1 MAAKIEFPQFCPVC
15 KRPYDGE
22 RTVCPSD
29 GAVLL
34 EMPHQQPRPGNVFD
48 SCYVILETIG
58 KGGMATI
65 YRGLDVPNRRQVA
78 LKVLKSKFSAEERAV
93 HQFFTEARVASSL
106 GHPSIVRTY
115 DFGRT
120 QVGYLYIAME
130 LLNGETLSRRI
141 RRVGRLTP
149 TKALYFFSQILD
161 ALAEAHA
168 RGTIHRDLKPEN
180 IIIVPHKGRERV
192 KLLDFGI
199 AQFAGTTQYG
209 AKEIC
214 GTPAYMS
221 PEQIRGAKASPSSDL
236 YSLGIL
242 LFEMLAGKQ
251 PFTGPSPMEVVRR
264 QLKMA
269 PPRLTEAYPKLEV
282 DPNLEG
288 FVYRLMQKKR
298 AERPR
303 TAGEVREALVT
314 LDLNGSALP
323 RIMQPVPEPMED
335 KSPDVVANGAIFS
348 FGTDVEAALSNGLPD
363 IVPAVKW
370 DLPDVLN
377 TRERPAI
384 MLQESANIRH
394 DSAEEQS
401 VADPVQVKDA
411 QRMQSLRDIV
421 CEEVVRR
428 SAERYTLLHVRFV
441 NLEDRTE
448 GGEVVE
454 EMRHELSPEFEGW
467 SEHVARLG
475 GLVCYDS
482 GVDLKVLFGY
492 LVEDNNQVVHALDAA
507 RALSLQTE
515 REAIRKGRPIGVR
528 MGVANGVVH
537 TDQNVEGPLDWLIK
551 GSEVD
556 FAVRLSRLAPI
567 GGVLLCEQS
576 AVRAQP
582 EAVLHEMA
590 RVNSRGGAAAG
601 TFLLRE
607 LNIATNL
614 DEVDV
619 DLPLAA
625 GRAASHDAP
634 AAPDPT

>member
-1 MAAKIEFPQFCPVC
+1 MAVKIEFPLFCPAC
-15 KRPYDGE
+15 KRPYDAE

-29 GAVLL
+29 GAKLL
-34 EMPHQQPRPGNVFD
+34 EMPLQQPRPGNVFD
-48 SCYVILETIG
+48 SRYVILETIG

-93 HQFFTEARVASSL
+93 HQFFTEARVASAL
-106 GHPSIVRTY
+106 GHPAIVRTHDY
-115 DFGRT
+115 GRT

-141 RRVGRLTP
+141 RRIGRLSP

-180 IIIVPHKGRERV
+180 IIIVKQRGRECV

-199 AQFAGTTQYG
+199 AQFAGTAQFRS
-209 AKEIC
+209 KEIC

-236 YSLGIL
+236 YSAGIL

-269 PPRLTEAYPKLEV
+269 PPRLTEAYPDLEV
-282 DPNLEG
+282 ESNLES
-288 FVYRLMQKKR
+288 FVHNLMQKKR
-298 AERPR
+298 AKRPR
-303 TAGEVREALVT
+303 TAGEVRETLLT
-314 LDLNGSALP
+314 LDLNGTALP
-323 RIMQPVPEPMED
+323 RVLQPVPEPMEEA
-335 KSPDVVANGAIFS
+335 PGVADSGAIFS
-348 FGTDVEAALSNGLPD
+348 FGAEALATLDGTPEMVHVANGEQPH
-363 IVPAVKW
+363 
-370 DLPDVLN
+370 VLN
-377 TRERPAI
+377 SRVQPAI
-384 MLQESANIRH
+384 MLQESANIRF
-394 DSAEEQS
+394 DGTELVESAEVTD
-401 VADPVQVKDA
+401 VADA
-411 QRMQSLRDIV
+411 QKMPSLRQIV
-421 CEEVVRR
+421 GDDVVRR

-441 NLEDRTE
+441 NLKDKSEDP
-448 GGEVVE
+448 GAVE
-454 EMRHELSPEFEGW
+454 EMRQQLSDEFDQW
-467 SEHVARLG
+467 VDYVSRQG
-475 GLVCYDS
+475 GLICYDS
-482 GVDLKVLFGY
+482 GADLKVLFGY
-492 LVEDNNQVVHALDAA
+492 LVEDSSQVVHALEAA
-507 RALSLQTE
+507 RSLSLLTE
-515 REAIRKGRPIGVR
+515 RESIGKGRPIGVK

-537 TDQNVEGPLDWLIK
+537 TDQNVEGPLDWLIQ

-556 FAVRLSRLAPI
+556 FAVRLSRLAPV

-582 EAVLHEMA
+582 EAMLHEMA
-590 RVNSRGGAAAG
+590 KVNARGGAAAG

-607 LNIATNL
+607 LVVSSDGERLEIPA
-614 DEVDV
+614 E
-619 DLPLAA
+619 LAGGA
-625 GRAASHDAP
+625 VAP
-634 AAPDPT
+634 PEQTTHLSG

>member
-1 MAAKIEFPQFCPVC
+1 
-15 KRPYDGE
+15 
-22 RTVCPSD
+22 
-29 GAVLL
+29 
-34 EMPHQQPRPGNVFD
+34 MPHQQPRPGNVFD
-48 SCYVILETIG
+48 SRYVILETIG

-106 GHPSIVRTY
+106 GHPSIVRTF

-141 RRVGRLTP
+141 RRVGRLSP

-180 IIIVPHKGRERV
+180 IIIVPHNGRERV

-199 AQFAGTTQYG
+199 AQFAGTAQFR

-236 YSLGIL
+236 YSAGIL

-264 QLKMA
+264 QLKMV
-269 PPRLTEAYPKLEV
+269 PPRLTEAYPDLEI

-298 AERPR
+298 AARPR
-303 TAGEVREALVT
+303 TAGQVREALVT
-314 LDLNGSALP
+314 LDLNGTALP
-323 RIMQPVPEPMED
+323 RILQPVPEPMEE
-335 KSPDVVANGAIFS
+335 KNPDEISEGAIFS
-348 FGTDVEAALSNGLPD
+348 FGADAEAALVDGLPD

-370 DLPDVLN
+370 DLPDLLD

-384 MLQESANIRH
+384 MLQESANIRF
-394 DSAEEQS
+394 DSQENQS

-411 QRMQSLRDIV
+411 QRMRSLREIV
-421 CEEVVRR
+421 GDDVVRR
-428 SAERYTLLHVRFV
+428 NADRYTLLHVRFV
-441 NLEDRTE
+441 NLEDRSE
-448 GGEVVE
+448 GGPAVE
-454 EMRHELSPEFEGW
+454 AMRQELSAEFENW
-467 SEHVARLG
+467 AEYVARLG

-492 LVEDNNQVVHALDAA
+492 LVEDGSQVVHALEAA

-515 REAIRKGRPIGVR
+515 REAIRKGRPIGVK

-537 TDQNVEGPLDWLIK
+537 TDQNVEGPLDWLIQ

-590 RVNSRGGAAAG
+590 RVNSRGGAAAS

-607 LNIATNL
+607 INIAT
-614 DEVDV
+614 DREQ
-619 DLPLAA
+619 A
-625 GRAASHDAP
+625 DAP
-634 AAPDPT
+634 APLVAAMVPIGDSPATLDPT